1 MEIVGDITDE
11 AVSKYTKAQAEE
23 SRKEDSRGTALQRT
37 SNGACDTPF
46 GESSKIALL
55 GANGKPPVERVVA
68 DLDNG
73 TYRQPHEPVYG
84 HLSGQTQTENQT
96 YE

>member
-1 MEIVGDITDE
+1 MKQYRSIQKRRQKSHEKKIREVRLCSGPITVL
-11 AVSKYTKAQAEE
+11 ATP
-23 SRKEDSRGTALQRT
+23 
-37 SNGACDTPF
+37 PF